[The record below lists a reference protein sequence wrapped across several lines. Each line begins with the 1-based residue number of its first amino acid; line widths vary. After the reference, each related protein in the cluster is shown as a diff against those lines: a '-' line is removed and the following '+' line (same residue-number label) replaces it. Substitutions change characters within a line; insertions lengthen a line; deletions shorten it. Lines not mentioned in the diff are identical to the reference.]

1 MFAFFSL
8 LFYASSLLPFFP
20 FFLSF
25 LPSTSSSSFFVCL
38 HFFTSLTTILS
49 GKYSSS
55 TGASSCSSCVAGKHS
70 RQHTPTIYIHIYI
83 PVLYHVRFFLPSV
96 LRFLP
101 PSFLSFLSFIP
112 SLLPTYLPPIRYH
125 TTHGSHHTMRCYTT
139 VYYAISYAHT
149 YVQYIYMTLVSFCI
163 LSFCSLTH
171 YLFLSHYL
179 VTVTLYILYI
189 YI

>member
-38 HFFTSLTTILS
+38 HFFTSLTTI
-49 GKYSSS
+49 YSQANIRRARARVLAVAAWQVN
-55 TGASSCSSCVAGKHS
+55 THDNTHLQYIYIYTCIISCSLFSPFCF
-70 RQHTPTIYIHIYI
+70 TI
-83 PVLYHVRFFLPSV
+83 L
-96 LRFLP
+96 
-101 PSFLSFLSFIP
+101 PSFLSFLSFFHS